1 VAWLRDRRVQAALV
15 VAYVVALVV
24 IVTGPWG
31 WALNRLTVALYVQFR
46 YDWPVA
52 PDWAGPE
59 HYGFGLNILLFVP
72 MGALAVLTTRWSWWT
87 VTIAAALASTGIEV
101 VQSLFLT
108 RFGDVK
114 DIVANPLGALVGA
127 VAVSA
132 LRRLGWRRAGRPA
145 PPRRR

>member
-1 VAWLRDRRVQAALV
+1 MGWLRDRRVQAALV
-15 VAYVVALVV
+15 AGYAVALVV

-46 YDWPVA
+46 YDWPIA
-52 PDWAGPE
+52 PDWAGPGD
-59 HYGFGLNILLFVP
+59 YGFGLNILLFVP
-72 MGALAVLTTRWSWWT
+72 MGALAVLTTRWPWWV
-87 VTIAAALASTGIEV
+87 VTIAAALASAAIEV

-108 RFGDVK
+108 RMGDVN
-114 DIVANPLGALVGA
+114 DVVANTLGALVGA

-145 PPRRR
+145 PLRRR